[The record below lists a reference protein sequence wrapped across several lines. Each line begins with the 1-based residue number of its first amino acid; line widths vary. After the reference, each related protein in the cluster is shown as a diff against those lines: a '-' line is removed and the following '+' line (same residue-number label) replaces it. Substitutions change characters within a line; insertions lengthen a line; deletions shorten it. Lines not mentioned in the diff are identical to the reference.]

1 MNLTR
6 TQQKEIII
14 SKLNKVYNWQENS
27 FDNFQIV
34 EKIIIKKFNKLSFF
48 VWLSYCYCLTLVTS
62 SLLYFQRKCYLNR
75 CIVCFLEKHS
85 SRRGHR
91 MGKKI
96 ARVMKFNKNR
106 KVNDIRLWKFIY
118 IYVYISSVKNVE
130 SLYNNCDLFFSSATT
145 TERQKREIWYRD
157 QEAY

>member
-48 VWLSYCYCLTLVTS
+48 V
-62 SLLYFQRKCYLNR
+62 
-75 CIVCFLEKHS
+75 
-85 SRRGHR
+85 
-91 MGKKI
+91 
-96 ARVMKFNKNR
+96 
-106 KVNDIRLWKFIY
+106 
-118 IYVYISSVKNVE
+118 
-130 SLYNNCDLFFSSATT
+130 
-145 TERQKREIWYRD
+145 
-157 QEAY
+157 